1 MPTSALFD
9 EWRVYSRAR
18 ARERKEACTQGGMHA
33 RRHACKEACV
43 QGGMHARRH
52 ARMCPCIRKAPTNKT
67 ESYSAIRTRSSC
79 EAMVVEP
86 ITCIKP
92 ADPMISTRLSG
103 GVAEGSHRM
112 QCTVLCRPTRYRLLC
127 TDGGTY
133 SRPVEWDS
141 ALDVLLQKQAWSRL
155 SNYWQRA
162 SKGDPPGARF
172 GSDLRPPATM

>member
-1 MPTSALFD
+1 
-9 EWRVYSRAR
+9 
-18 ARERKEACTQGGMHA
+18 
-33 RRHACKEACV
+33 
-43 QGGMHARRH
+43 
-52 ARMCPCIRKAPTNKT
+52 MCPCIRTAPTNKT
-67 ESYSAIRTRSSC
+67 GSYSAIRTRSSC

-86 ITCIKP
+86 ITCIKA

-112 QCTVLCRPTRYRLLC
+112 QCTVLCRPMRYRLLC

-172 GSDLRPPATM
+172 GPDLRPPATM